1 MYCLKRNQYQW
12 RAWWNQVFSCV
23 VSVSAALSEF
33 LWCRPCAL
41 LTGQLAREGTV
52 ELSALIRLSGARMG
66 QDERVSEETDWDGC
80 AQHPIYL
87 GSHIV

>member
-1 MYCLKRNQYQW
+1 M
-12 RAWWNQVFSCV
+12 ST
-23 VSVSAALSEF
+23 ALSEF

-41 LTGQLAREGTV
+41 LTCWLAREGTV

-80 AQHPIYL
+80 ARHPMYL
-87 GSHIV
+87 GSHIVWLVACVIVFVLVSSGL